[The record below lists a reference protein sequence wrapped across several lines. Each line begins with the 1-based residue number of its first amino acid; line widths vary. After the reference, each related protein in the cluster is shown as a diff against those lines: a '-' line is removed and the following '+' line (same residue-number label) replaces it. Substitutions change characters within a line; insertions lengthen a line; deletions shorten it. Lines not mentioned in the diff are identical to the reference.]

1 MTAKDFQPD
10 EEITILEIKN
20 DLQSCM
26 YQISRWDLLVLCRTM
41 EPSLTVAALSLHRD
55 PLTSPASAFRLKREV
70 AGSVRRACRVP
81 MFLTGSVRQPSPAAH
96 VRTRRSDF
104 FVSLDEDVEEVK
116 NQNQSNLQF
125 RDLRCLQVKTKS
137 R

>member
-41 EPSLTVAALSLHRD
+41 EPSLTVGALS
-55 PLTSPASAFRLKREV
+55 SPFGPSELPSISVQAQERSCRLGE
-70 AGSVRRACRVP
+70 ACLLCSDV
-81 MFLTGSVRQPSPAAH
+81 SDVIHRQPSPAAH